1 MIMLN
6 TDQILRIL
14 NESALLLRHD
24 VNMADLRGR
33 ELSNRNYAASEAEEW
48 IRDLIETGNNVRVLF
63 LEYQLEKAE
72 LIRFTRELDF
82 PLLFLRSEGNTVIPQ
97 ILVTRD
103 RGSEVYSFFERDN
116 EVVKMTASDALSW
129 LPDGAQVKFYAI
141 TAYDH
146 LVSEPSLDE
155 SGEHKHLSPPARLFK
170 LLGAERKEI
179 LYILFYA
186 IVVGLLSLVL
196 PLGISTTVELVSGG
210 VFFSSIYLLIGL
222 IIFGVLV
229 GGILQII
236 QISMVENLQRRIFT
250 KAAYEFAYRM
260 PRVRSE
266 ALHGQYAPEIVNRFF
281 DVIIIQKGLPKLLI
295 DLSAATLQIFFG
307 LVLISLYHPFFV
319 FFGITLVGVLIL
331 IFMLTGPKGMMSSI
345 QESKYKY
352 KVVYWLQELGRA
364 INSFKVIGNTNL
376 PIRKTDA
383 NVNNYLKYRKSH
395 FSVLITQ
402 YSYILFFKTGV
413 TAALLIMGTILVVD
427 RQITLGQF
435 VAAEVIIIL
444 ILASVER
451 IITYMDV
458 IYDMLTAVDK
468 IGHVTDLSLE
478 RSGGVDLPASILTK
492 PLAVEIKNLK
502 YKYPGA
508 NDYMLKGVSLSVQ
521 SGDHVCISGP
531 GSAGKSTLTQVV
543 AGLQNQ
549 FEGIVTIGG
558 FSIRD
563 LDLTNLRDKIS
574 KNISAED
581 LFDGTLLENITVG
594 KIGTTVKD
602 AIDALERVEL
612 TDWVNQL
619 PEGLNTPIISG
630 GKGLPSSVTQRL
642 ILARCIAERPR
653 LVVLQDFF
661 FGMQRSDKQKLIAML
676 VDKENPWTLLSVSND
691 PLIMEACD
699 RIVVLDQGKV
709 RAEGTFRELMD
720 KNLLTDCLE

>member
-1 MIMLN
+1 MLN

-574 KNISAED
+574 KNISGED
-581 LFDGTLLENITVG
+581 LFDVTLWENKTVG

>member
-1 MIMLN
+1 MLN

>member
-1 MIMLN
+1 MLN

-14 NESALLLRHD
+14 NESALLLQHD

-33 ELSNRNYAASEAEEW
+33 ELSNRNYEADESDEW
-48 IRDLIETGNNVRVLF
+48 TRDLIETGNNVRILF
-63 LEYQLEKAE
+63 LEYQLEKPE
-72 LIRFTRELDF
+72 LIRFTKELDF
-82 PLLFLRSEGNTVIPQ
+82 PLLFLRKEGSQLVPQ
-97 ILVTRD
+97 LLVTTKS
-103 RGSEVYSFFERDN
+103 GHELITFFASDN
-116 EVVKMTASDALSW
+116 EVQKTTPVQALNW
-129 LPDGAQVKFYAI
+129 LSENEEVRFFAVA
-141 TAYDH
+141 AYDH
-146 LVSEPSLDE
+146 MVSEPSLDE
-155 SGEHKHLSPPARLFK
+155 TGEHLHLTPLSRLYR
-170 LLGAERKEI
+170 LLNAERKEI

-186 IVVGLLSLVL
+186 VIVGLLSLVL

-222 IIFGVLV
+222 IIFGVAV
-229 GGILQII
+229 GGVLQILQLTI
-236 QISMVENLQRRIFT
+236 VENLQRRIFT

-319 FFGITLVGVLIL
+319 FFGITLVGILIL
-331 IFMLTGPKGMMSSI
+331 IFMFTGPKGLKSSI

-364 INSFKVIGNTNL
+364 INSFKVVGNTNL

-383 NVNNYLKYRKSH
+383 NVNNYLKYRKTH
-395 FSVLITQ
+395 FGVLITQ
-402 YSYILFFKTGV
+402 YAYILFFKTGI

-458 IYDMLTAVDK
+458 VYDMLTAVDK
-468 IGHVTDLSLE
+468 IGHVTDLALE
-478 RSGGVDLPASILTK
+478 RSGGVDFPKSVLTK

-502 YKYPGA
+502 YKYPET
-508 NDYMLKGVSLSVQ
+508 NDYILNGVSLSVK
-521 SGDHVCISGP
+521 SGEHLCVSGP
-531 GSAGKSTLTQVV
+531 GGSGKSTLSQVV
-543 AGLQNQ
+543 AGLQNH
-549 FEGIVTIGG
+549 FEGIVTVGG
-558 FSIRD
+558 FSVRD

-581 LFDGTLLENITVG
+581 LFDGTVLENVTVG
-594 KIGTTVKD
+594 KINTTVKD
-602 AIDALERVEL
+602 AIEALERVEL

-619 PEGLNTPIISG
+619 PDGLNTHVISG
-630 GKGLPSSVTQRL
+630 GKGLPSSVIQRL
-642 ILARCIAERPR
+642 ILARCIAEKPR
-653 LVVLQDFF
+653 LIVLQDFF
-661 FGMQRSDKQKLIAML
+661 FGLRRADKQKLIQML
-676 VDKENPWTLLSVSND
+676 VHKENPWTLLSVSND

-699 RIVVLDQGKV
+699 RVVVLDHGKV
-709 RAEGTFRELMD
+709 RAIGSFRELLD
-720 KNLLTDCLE
+720 KQLLNDCLE